1 MIQADPAR
9 DIVPGL
15 HISAS
20 KHTNASKADDSSQFG
35 ASATQGPV
43 DYMSSF
49 KSVREAK
56 KEAQKAILR
65 LWPLGVKYQNYI
77 EEGFDQKVVKTLF
90 GDLNLDMPKTPT
102 DSPSSQPKDSQSPR
116 SGQPVE
122 AQQKPAAAASP
133 DSSAMPEKS
142 KGEERKDRIARLL
155 ALKAAKGPVV
165 TATKPAIPQHKAEP
179 QQPEPA
185 TQPQNAAPAP
195 LTGPKTKQWGEKER
209 ILQEKIAAL
218 QAKAQKAVS
227 GKTNANVGQSNMHG
241 VPAQPNQPQPSPFIP
256 GLSLSPAP
264 QPSTT
269 NQRKRPVAS
278 DFVDYQ
284 SSTGPLKR
292 PYGQIRQDTS
302 LIIDVSDASDDEEMD
317 MDFGSPDEDASFFS
331 SRVPQLPRGPSIRD
345 FPPLTD
351 NVSPR
356 SFSTPLPSQTPP
368 AGPGNGKKRDNELT
382 LKEKEIQEMRRKIAL
397 AEAKRKAK
405 QSSVGSQTPVQA
417 DRTPELKNTELTR
430 LPRRER
436 EAERSPATSDSASL
450 NLPKTQLDPLQRAER
465 RGRIVSLDLPRVDTS
480 LEEKLSRLEQ
490 LRNEEARLRAEID
503 KELSEKRLLTK
514 ELEQLETPSTET
526 SNPNGVASLPE
537 PESLVAQTE
546 DAPADVDMTLAG
558 ETPAS
563 STSIQAPGD
572 VSMEA
577 DADSPKQPQYQS
589 APSNPPEPSNTVADV
604 AAFAKTELE
613 VKSGDNLENPPEKE
627 APAQWLD
634 SISAESRTAGASP
647 PTVSP
652 EQQALDGNIAETTQ
666 AVHGESCVLGPS
678 QPEEHD
684 NGHATTL
691 EAQDQQE
698 TSKIDETVPM
708 DLESRSPSPAVLTP
722 MIAISETPDTRQ
734 SSVPILE
741 LISDAARPREDL
753 QEIEA
758 ETAGEVNVV

>member
-1 MIQADPAR
+1 
-9 DIVPGL
+9 
-15 HISAS
+15 
-20 KHTNASKADDSSQFG
+20 
-35 ASATQGPV
+35 
-43 DYMSSF
+43 MSSF

-77 EEGFDQKVVKTLF
+77 EEGFDQKVVKALF

-102 DSPSSQPKDSQSPR
+102 DSPSSQPKDSHSPG

-133 DSSAMPEKS
+133 DSSAMPGKS

-165 TATKPAIPQHKAEP
+165 AATKPAATQPKADSQP
-179 QQPEPA
+179 PEPA
-185 TQPQNAAPAP
+185 TQAQNAAPAP
-195 LTGPKTKQWGEKER
+195 PTGPKTKQWGEKER

-218 QAKAQKAVS
+218 QAKAQKAAS
-227 GKTNANVGQSNMHG
+227 GKATTNIGQSNMPG
-241 VPAQPNQPQPSPFIP
+241 VPAQAHQPQPSPFIP

-284 SSTGPLKR
+284 SSPGPLKR

-317 MDFGSPDEDASFFS
+317 MDLGSPDEDASFFS
-331 SRVPQLPRGPSIRD
+331 SRAPQLSRGPSIRD

-351 NVSPR
+351 NVLPR

-368 AGPGNGKKRDNELT
+368 AGPGSGKKRDNELT

-436 EAERSPATSDSASL
+436 EAESSSTTSDSASL
-450 NLPKTQLDPLQRAER
+450 NFPKSRLDPLQKAER

-490 LRNEEARLRAEID
+490 LRNEEARLKAEID

-526 SNPNGVASLPE
+526 SNTNGVASLPE
-537 PESLVAQTE
+537 PEGLSAQTV
-546 DAPADVDMTLAG
+546 DAPADVDMTLEG

-563 STSIQAPGD
+563 STSSQDRGD

-577 DADSPKQPQYQS
+577 DADTLKQLQDQQS
-589 APSNPPEPSNTVADV
+589 TPSNTLESSQ
-604 AAFAKTELE
+604 AAFAQAELE
-613 VKSGDNLENPPEKE
+613 VKSGHSVEGPPEKD
-627 APAQWLD
+627 APAQFLD
-634 SISAESRTAGASP
+634 SISSESRTADACP
-647 PTVSP
+647 PKASP
-652 EQQALDGNIAETTQ
+652 EQQRLDGNIAETTQ
-666 AVHGESCVLGPS
+666 TVHEESSMPEQN
-678 QPEEHD
+678 QPEGHD
-684 NGHATTL
+684 NGVATNL
-691 EAQDQQE
+691 EVKDQQE

-708 DLESRSPSPAVLTP
+708 DLESRSPSPAVPTP
-722 MIAISETPDTRQ
+722 MMAIDGDTPDIRQ

-741 LISDAARPREDL
+741 LISDAARPREDV

-758 ETAGEVNVV
+758 ETTGEVNVV